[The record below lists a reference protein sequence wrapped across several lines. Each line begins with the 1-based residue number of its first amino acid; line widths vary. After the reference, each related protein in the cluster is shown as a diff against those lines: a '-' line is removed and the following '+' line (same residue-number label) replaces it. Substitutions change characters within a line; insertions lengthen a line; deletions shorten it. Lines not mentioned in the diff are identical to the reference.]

1 MRRLSTKSQK
11 SLNKLFNDIANN
23 SIIIKTDYIMNV
35 DLSKIQN
42 IYFVGAGGIGMA
54 ALERYFLAK
63 GKKVAGYDRTSTQLT
78 DELRSEGVDMT
89 FNESADSIPEA
100 FRNPETTLVVYTPA
114 VPSDLPILA
123 YFRENGFEVMK
134 RAAVLG
140 LITRNS
146 RSLCFAGTHGK
157 TTTSSMAAHILNSG
171 SVGCNAFLGGELINY
186 GTNFLL
192 SPSSDFSV
200 IEADEF
206 DRSFHHLTPYV
217 AVITATDPDH
227 LDIYGTEEAYLE
239 SFAHF
244 TELVRPDGALIIH
257 EDLKLRPR
265 PQEGVR
271 VYTYSRDKGDFHAA
285 YIRREP
291 GNITFDIVTPR
302 GTIRNVN
309 LGVPVEVNIENAVAA
324 VAAVC
329 LTNAWAPELIR
340 DAISSYRGTK
350 RRFETHLKEDN
361 GAGHVIIDDYAHH
374 PEEIRKSIESVK
386 ALYPG
391 RKLTVAFQP
400 HLYTRTR
407 DFAPEFADALSD
419 ADSLILLDIY
429 PAREEPIE
437 GVSSKIIFDNVK
449 CEDKILIGKE
459 KLVETLKNRNFDIL
473 LTLGAGDINTFIP
486 QIIESLKD

>member
-1 MRRLSTKSQK
+1 MNID
-11 SLNKLFNDIANN
+11 LNTIH
-23 SIIIKTDYIMNV
+23 NV
-35 DLSKIQN
+35 
-42 IYFVGAGGIGMA
+42 YFVGAGGIGMA

-63 GKKVAGYDRTSTQLT
+63 GKKVAGYDRTPTALT
-78 DELRSEGVDMT
+78 EELRAEGVEMT
-89 FNESADSIPEA
+89 FDESADNIPED
-100 FRNPETTLVVYTPA
+100 FRDPATTLVVYTPA
-114 VPSDLPILA
+114 VPADLPILT
-123 YFRENGFEVMK
+123 YFRDNGFEVMK

-171 SVGCNAFLGGELINY
+171 SIGCNAFLGGELINY

-192 SPSSDFSV
+192 KPSSDFSV

-206 DRSFHHLTPYV
+206 DRSFHHLTPYI

-244 TELVRPDGALIIH
+244 TELIRPGGALIVH
-257 EDLKLRPR
+257 EGLKLHPR

-271 VYTYSRDKGDFHAA
+271 VYTYSRDKGDFHAK
-285 YIRREP
+285 YIRRQH
-291 GNITFDIVTPR
+291 GSITFDIVTPR

-329 LTNAWAPELIR
+329 LTDGWDPTVIR
-340 DAISSYRGTK
+340 EAINSYRGTK

-361 GAGHVIIDDYAHH
+361 GAGHIIIDDYAHH
-374 PEEIRKSIESVK
+374 PEEVRKSIESVK

-391 RKLTVAFQP
+391 RRLTVAFQP
-400 HLYTRTR
+400 HLYSRTR
-407 DFAPEFADALSD
+407 DFAPEFADALSA
-419 ADSLILLDIY
+419 ADSLVLLDIY
-429 PAREEPIE
+429 PAREQPIE
-437 GVSSKIIFDNVK
+437 GVTSKIIFDNVK
-449 CEDKILIGKE
+449 CSDKILIPKE

-486 QIIESLKD
+486 RIIDALDD